1 MYTKQNFIDS
11 FINDIR
17 IIKHLGTKVTPEMES
32 FRPSDGQRSMLELL
46 QYLSHVGTASID
58 MILNNDP
65 SKFDIHSKNAVSVN
79 SGNFA
84 EAMDGQQKMMLE
96 LMDKFTDEDLK
107 TIINLYG
114 MGDKTKGAYLVDTIG
129 KWFPTYRM
137 QLFLYL
143 KSVSV
148 SNLGTMNMWAGMDA
162 PQTK

>member
-11 FINDIR
+11 FTNDIR
-17 IIKHLGTKVTPEMES
+17 IIKHLAAKVTPEMES
-32 FRPSDGQRSMLELL
+32 FRPSEGQRSMLELL
-46 QYLSHVGTASID
+46 QYLSHVGTASVD
-58 MILNNDP
+58 MILNNDS

-79 SGNFA
+79 ASNFQ
-84 EAMDGQQKMMLE
+84 EAMDAQQKMMLE
-96 LMDKFTDEDLK
+96 LMEKFTDEDLK
-107 TIINLYG
+107 TVINLYG
-114 MGDKTKGAYLVDTIG
+114 MGDKTKGVYLVDTVN

-143 KSVSV
+143 KSVGV